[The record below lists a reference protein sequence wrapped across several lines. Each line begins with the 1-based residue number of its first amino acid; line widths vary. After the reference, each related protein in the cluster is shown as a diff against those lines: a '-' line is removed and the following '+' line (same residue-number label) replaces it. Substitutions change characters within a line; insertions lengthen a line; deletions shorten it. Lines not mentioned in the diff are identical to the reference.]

1 MYSESERSVSNVALS
16 GTMRTERFAAFSLR
30 AICEYILCVFPVPA
44 RPMMKLTF
52 AGIFP
57 SCVQNFENYPHFI
70 AKLWII
76 SPKNELT
83 VKINMWFANNLRADF
98 LRQHPGVAGIF
109 WALFRVFL
117 SERVS
122 ALPIQCQFLEFRL
135 FR

>member
-83 VKINMWFANNLRADF
+83 VKINSGLRITSE
-98 LRQHPGVAGIF
+98 RIF
-109 WALFRVFL
+109 CGNTRASRVFFGHC
-117 SERVS
+117 SVFFYQYE
-122 ALPIQCQFLEFRL
+122 
-135 FR
+135 

>member
-30 AICEYILCVFPVPA
+30 EICEYILCVFPVPA

-83 VKINMWFANNLRADF
+83 VKIN
-98 LRQHPGVAGIF
+98 
-109 WALFRVFL
+109 
-117 SERVS
+117 
-122 ALPIQCQFLEFRL
+122 
-135 FR
+135 